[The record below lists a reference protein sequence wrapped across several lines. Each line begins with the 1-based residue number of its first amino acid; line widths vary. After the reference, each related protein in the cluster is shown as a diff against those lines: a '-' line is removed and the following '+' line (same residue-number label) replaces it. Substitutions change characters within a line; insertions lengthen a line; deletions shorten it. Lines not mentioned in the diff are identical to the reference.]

1 MPVGV
6 DPAGVRHPLD
16 VRCIEIRLTKTIM
29 VDELTD
35 NYGGL
40 VVFEGPD
47 IPVLSVDWTLYGE

>member
-1 MPVGV
+1 
-6 DPAGVRHPLD
+6 
-16 VRCIEIRLTKTIM
+16 M